1 MKQFLLLSIALVVA
15 VSYGCGME
23 MTRVD
28 TDFGTSQ
35 KLAVAGQILD
45 PDAEKNV
52 EPVYGMSGVVSE
64 KVAKKYA
71 EGFET
76 KTESPTYVFQVG
88 TGK

>member
-1 MKQFLLLSIALVVA
+1 MKRFLVLLVALVVA
-15 VSYGCGME
+15 TSYGCGME

-45 PDAEKNV
+45 PDAEKNI
-52 EPVYGMSGVVSE
+52 EPVYGMSGAVSE
-64 KVAKKYA
+64 QVTDKYVKS
-71 EGFET
+71 FET
-76 KTESPTYVFQVG
+76 KTETPTYVFQVG